1 VARAIAMGLDHPKVT
16 AITITAFTTHI
27 VGSVTG
33 TRNTWEVGTP
43 VLGLGQPVA
52 M

>member
-1 VARAIAMGLDHPKVT
+1 MARAIAMGLDHPKVT

-27 VGSVTG
+27 VSSVTG

-43 VLGLGQPVA
+43 VLGLGQSVA